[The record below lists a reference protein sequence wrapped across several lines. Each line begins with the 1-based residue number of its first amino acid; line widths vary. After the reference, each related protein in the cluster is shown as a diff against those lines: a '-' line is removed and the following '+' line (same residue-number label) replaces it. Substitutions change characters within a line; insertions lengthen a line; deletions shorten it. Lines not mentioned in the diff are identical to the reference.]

1 MTIVLKGA
9 WDYAVWRSANHEKGK
24 VGKLEIWIWL
34 FLREYLSTFYFQIWR
49 PTRDGDLFW
58 DPRVPAEAK
67 GGIWEV
73 EHWKYFEEDLKRREA
88 LPFVPLEIWEEK
100 EEQGWEGDLWDSV
113 PRWLWW
119 LGYLVVRKYTNS
131 ATHCSCFICLLMPLP
146 LTLTN

>member
-1 MTIVLKGA
+1 MTIILKGA

-24 VGKLEIWIWL
+24 VGKLKIWIWL
-34 FLREYLSTFYFQIWR
+34 ILREYLSTFCFQIWR

-73 EHWKYFEEDLKRREA
+73 EHWKYFEEDLKR
-88 LPFVPLEIWEEK
+88 
-100 EEQGWEGDLWDSV
+100 
-113 PRWLWW
+113 
-119 LGYLVVRKYTNS
+119 S
-131 ATHCSCFICLLMPLP
+131 ATFRTFGNLGEKGGKRLRRRFVGFCPKMAVMTWILSCVKIHKLSYSLLLVFYFFLLMPLP